1 MMALTVHQPYA
12 HLVVTPQDELPD
24 GAYQKRVENRTW
36 KTNVRGQ
43 IAIHAGVSMKWFDGG
58 DWPGVRKGHPQE
70 QYFFPEMAFGA
81 VVGVAHI
88 VECFH
93 INDIECGFIPDD
105 RKWLQTHIHCNGP
118 YCFVLDNVRR
128 LPKPVPAV
136 GKQGFWSLDEI
147 TEFRVLQEM
156 DDMDDY
162 EFLPR
167 A

>member
-1 MMALTVHQPYA
+1 
-12 HLVVTPQDELPD
+12 
-24 GAYQKRVENRTW
+24 
-36 KTNVRGQ
+36 
-43 IAIHAGVSMKWFDGG
+43 
-58 DWPGVRKGHPQE
+58 
-70 QYFFPEMAFGA
+70 
-81 VVGVAHI
+81 
-88 VECFH
+88 
-93 INDIECGFIPDD
+93 
-105 RKWLQTHIHCNGP
+105 
-118 YCFVLDNVRR
+118 VLDNVRR